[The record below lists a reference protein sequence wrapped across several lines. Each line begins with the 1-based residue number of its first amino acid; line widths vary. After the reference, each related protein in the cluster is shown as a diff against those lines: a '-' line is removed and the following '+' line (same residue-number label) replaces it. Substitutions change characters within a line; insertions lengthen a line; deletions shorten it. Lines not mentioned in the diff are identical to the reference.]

1 MKKRV
6 TVSQALKR
14 AQWSINGLA
23 FICMTGSPILG
34 IYLYAQK
41 LIPAWG
47 IGVMFMLGFLLAWLM
62 WSLLITKWKV
72 WAFENVRNVH
82 ELKRKAIET
91 KVIWPDDSIF
101 NKTEIWTSSDRRKWE
116 HLQKKFNR
124 NDVYKEDR
132 NVPPKTE
139 IFYSKLK
146 FLDVFWAI
154 LLTAFGIIMTYED
167 EITFGLI
174 CTVIG
179 ILLGLSK
186 FSQATNK
193 EVQIYMDHKGMKTID
208 TTFKKWSEIK
218 NERIE
223 FRARSKGRSTYL
235 VYEYDHES
243 VEIQIDDFAVS
254 VKRLENAMRTY
265 RVRFQKNKR

>member
-1 MKKRV
+1 
-6 TVSQALKR
+6 
-14 AQWSINGLA
+14 
-23 FICMTGSPILG
+23 
-34 IYLYAQK
+34 
-41 LIPAWG
+41 
-47 IGVMFMLGFLLAWLM
+47 
-62 WSLLITKWKV
+62 
-72 WAFENVRNVH
+72 
-82 ELKRKAIET
+82 
-91 KVIWPDDSIF
+91 
-101 NKTEIWTSSDRRKWE
+101 
-116 HLQKKFNR
+116 
-124 NDVYKEDR
+124 
-132 NVPPKTE
+132 
-139 IFYSKLK
+139 
-146 FLDVFWAI
+146 
-154 LLTAFGIIMTYED
+154 MTYED